1 MQQFK
6 KITLVIISAL
16 FVAILGGCAS
26 PPPQRTSIPLE
37 PTVPAQQE
45 LQKEQP
51 HPESTQADKTPTK
64 ELQTEEQNIP
74 ASSQAEKSSAEQK
87 PQAGQQPLTLPPLI
101 GEPSPGEIL
110 PTPSLPSPAVEVLAP
125 AGPQR
130 VPADQA
136 DMEFIQHRIQ
146 EYQNKYD
153 QCLEVLKTRHLNDTT
168 QETSMRQVECFQTIE
183 KILAGYRLLLEEMQK
198 GGSSPEAV
206 PGTDSPSKIEQLDIA
221 YLESTCGELFGI
233 APSSVPQDGSIT
245 ETPELSFDAAQKY
258 LATHVAQEN
267 YQEALQDYANLSQ
280 NFPGLTPSL
289 ATELN
294 YGRALQYTGQ
304 LEAAASHFSQL
315 LASEEL
321 SASPLKLQLEIAD
334 LYLASGNVA
343 AAESFYENLLQAHK
357 EVEGEK
363 SWAVEQLAFLR
374 SHDPGSKDMA
384 AYRQLLQ
391 AFESRDYR
399 IHGAELNE
407 MADRFVSE
415 HAGEQIGVNGLRLKN
430 FALSELHAWF
440 DRQLLRIDSLIIDKK
455 FTEASDIL
463 QNLTQYY
470 LPADLQ
476 SVVQKTSYHIAQAE
490 MQETETERRNK
501 EAELTEHWESA
512 VHLLDSQQF
521 DAAILAFEAF
531 NGTEY
536 EKQAQLKIIEASNLA
551 ATQIRKDAASLFIR
565 ASKTGEF
572 DKKKGLLVASYN
584 LLNEILDKYPQTD
597 LRDKV
602 NQNIA
607 ILEEQIR
614 KFDPAL
620 LDELQ
625 GKNSSL
631 ETSGQDRTPLPQ
643 ELR

>member
-1 MQQFK
+1 
-6 KITLVIISAL
+6 
-16 FVAILGGCAS
+16 
-26 PPPQRTSIPLE
+26 
-37 PTVPAQQE
+37 
-45 LQKEQP
+45 
-51 HPESTQADKTPTK
+51 
-64 ELQTEEQNIP
+64 
-74 ASSQAEKSSAEQK
+74 
-87 PQAGQQPLTLPPLI
+87 
-101 GEPSPGEIL
+101 
-110 PTPSLPSPAVEVLAP
+110 
-125 AGPQR
+125 
-130 VPADQA
+130 
-136 DMEFIQHRIQ
+136 
-146 EYQNKYD
+146 
-153 QCLEVLKTRHLNDTT
+153 
-168 QETSMRQVECFQTIE
+168 
-183 KILAGYRLLLEEMQK
+183 
-198 GGSSPEAV
+198 
-206 PGTDSPSKIEQLDIA
+206 
-221 YLESTCGELFGI
+221 
-233 APSSVPQDGSIT
+233 
-245 ETPELSFDAAQKY
+245 
-258 LATHVAQEN
+258 
-267 YQEALQDYANLSQ
+267 
-280 NFPGLTPSL
+280 
-289 ATELN
+289 
-294 YGRALQYTGQ
+294 
-304 LEAAASHFSQL
+304 
-315 LASEEL
+315 
-321 SASPLKLQLEIAD
+321 
-334 LYLASGNVA
+334 
-343 AAESFYENLLQAHK
+343 
-357 EVEGEK
+357 
-363 SWAVEQLAFLR
+363 
-374 SHDPGSKDMA
+374 MA

-572 DKKKGLLVASYN
+572 DKKKELLVASYN